1 MKLPAMKLPSMK
13 MKLPTFPLNRVV
25 RTLQAMFALLVL
37 VMSACVTR
45 WYNEKTPLPTPP
57 QTTFLLAA
65 ACWSLISLVAV
76 ELLPRFLPHVS
87 KPYLLLP
94 FDLTNTLFYLGGLA
108 ALTVFMG
115 QLVVCWTFVCYAAQA
130 DVAASAASFAIW
142 SASAFLTVKDL
153 INERKTKGGRGS
165 AGRGEMVGEKEVV

>member
-1 MKLPAMKLPSMK
+1 MLVPDLSRRRRASSAVLATRYVPS
-13 MKLPTFPLNRVV
+13 PTCSQTTRNT
-25 RTLQAMFALLVL
+25 RT
-37 VMSACVTR
+37 R
-45 WYNEKTPLPTPP
+45 REKGKKERNKGEEGKKKQPTNIPTPIHP
-57 QTTFLLAA
+57 
-65 ACWSLISLVAV
+65 
-76 ELLPRFLPHVS
+76 VS

-142 SASAFLTVKDL
+142 SASAFLTVKDM
-153 INERKTKGGRGS
+153 IKERKAKGARSS